1 MTIVFP
7 QVTFLEDGDQEV
19 FEKQMQ
25 AALHI
30 QIACHELLGH
40 GSGKIFKKKDDG
52 TYNYKHGEVN
62 QPVET
67 LHTLYNSY
75 LVS

>member
-1 MTIVFP
+1 
-7 QVTFLEDGDQEV
+7 VTFLVDGDQEV

-40 GSGKIFKKKDDG
+40 GSGKIFKQKDDG
-52 TYNYKHGEVN
+52 TYNYKYGEVN
-62 QPVET
+62 SLVET
-67 LHTLYNSY
+67 LYTLCNCF
-75 LVS
+75 

>member
-1 MTIVFP
+1 MTSAFS

-40 GSGKIFKKKDDG
+40 GSGKIFMKKDDG
-52 TYNYKHGEVN
+52 TYNYKHGKVN

-67 LHTLYNSY
+67 LDTLYHCFFSR
-75 LVS
+75 